1 MCGYGR
7 GEEVAVVCKHSG
19 RGVSGSL
26 SSDVRLE
33 APMRAIREASTQRK
47 TFRASFTADTG
58 RGFSGATRQNLSSLI
73 SVGSEDLRT

>member
-1 MCGYGR
+1 
-7 GEEVAVVCKHSG
+7 
-19 RGVSGSL
+19 
-26 SSDVRLE
+26 
-33 APMRAIREASTQRK
+33 MRAIREASTQRK